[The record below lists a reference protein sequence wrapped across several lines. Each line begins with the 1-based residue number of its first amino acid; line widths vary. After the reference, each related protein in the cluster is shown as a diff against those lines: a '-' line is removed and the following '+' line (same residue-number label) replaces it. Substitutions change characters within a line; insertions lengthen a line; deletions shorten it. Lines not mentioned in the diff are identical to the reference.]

1 MCVMEQWNEIVCIF
15 IQTTNKGIKMKKETL
30 QKIID
35 TSNIL
40 AIPVATAAGVWWT
53 SFDIGAYVLGTFA
66 LLNSVCEYLKL
77 FCKK

>member
-1 MCVMEQWNEIVCIF
+1 MEQWNEIVCIF

>member
-1 MCVMEQWNEIVCIF
+1 
-15 IQTTNKGIKMKKETL
+15 MKKTTL

-35 TSNIL
+35 VCGIL
-40 AIPVATAAGVWWT
+40 AVPMATAAGVIWT

-77 FCKK
+77 FAKK

>member
-1 MCVMEQWNEIVCIF
+1 M
-15 IQTTNKGIKMKKETL
+15 TKETL

-40 AIPVATAAGVWWT
+40 AIPMATAAGVWCN

-66 LLNSVCEYLKL
+66 LLNSICEYLKL